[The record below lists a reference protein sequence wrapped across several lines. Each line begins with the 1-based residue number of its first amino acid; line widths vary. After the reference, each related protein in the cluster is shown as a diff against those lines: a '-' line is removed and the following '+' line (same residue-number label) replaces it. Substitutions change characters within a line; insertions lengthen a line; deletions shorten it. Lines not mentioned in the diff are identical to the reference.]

1 MPYLLDA
8 SALLNIIVSRGQKAL
23 DVVRG
28 HFVLDLT
35 SYEAGNTLWRLSVL
49 QNKLT
54 SETVDSTLEVLAK
67 LMEQTKEMNVHSMN
81 LLSIMNVARNERTTF
96 YDSAYITA
104 AKDRKLT
111 LVTDDGR
118 LSKAASKYVEVRGS
132 AKL

>member
-1 MPYLLDA
+1 LPYLLDA

-54 SETVDSTLEVLAK
+54 IEAVDSTLEVLAR
-67 LMEQTKEMNVHSMN
+67 LMEQTKEMNVRNMD
-81 LLSIMNVARNERTTF
+81 LVSIMNVARNERTDF
-96 YDSAYITA
+96 
-104 AKDRKLT
+104 L
-111 LVTDDGR
+111 
-118 LSKAASKYVEVRGS
+118 
-132 AKL
+132 

>member
-1 MPYLLDA
+1 M
-8 SALLNIIVSRGQKAL
+8 
-23 DVVRG
+23 VRG

-54 SETVDSTLEVLAK
+54 IEAVDSTLGVLTK
-67 LMEQTKEMNVHSMN
+67 LMEQTKEMNVRNMD
-81 LLSIMNVARNERTTF
+81 LVSIMNVARNERTTF
-96 YDSAYITA
+96 YDSAYIAA

-132 AKL
+132 AEL

>member
-8 SALLNIIVSRGQKAL
+8 SALLNIIISRGQKAL

-54 SETVDSTLEVLAK
+54 IEAVDSTLGVLTK
-67 LMEQTKEMNVHSMN
+67 LMEQTKEMNVRNMD
-81 LLSIMNVARNERTTF
+81 LVSIMNVARNERTTF
-96 YDSAYITA
+96 YDSAYIAA

-118 LSKAASKYVEVRGS
+118 LSKAASKYVEVRDS
-132 AKL
+132 SEL

>member
-1 MPYLLDA
+1 M
-8 SALLNIIVSRGQKAL
+8 
-23 DVVRG
+23 VRG

-96 YDSAYITA
+96 YDSAYITG

-132 AKL
+132 SEL

>member
-1 MPYLLDA
+1 
-8 SALLNIIVSRGQKAL
+8 
-23 DVVRG
+23 VVRG

-54 SETVDSTLEVLAK
+54 IEAVDSTLGVLTK
-67 LMEQTKEMNVHSMN
+67 LMEQTKEMNVRNMD
-81 LLSIMNVARNERTTF
+81 LVSIMNVARNERTTF
-96 YDSAYITA
+96 YDSAYIAA

-132 AKL
+132 SEL

>member
-49 QNKLT
+49 
-54 SETVDSTLEVLAK
+54 SEQID
-67 LMEQTKEMNVHSMN
+67 
-81 LLSIMNVARNERTTF
+81 
-96 YDSAYITA
+96 Y
-104 AKDRKLT
+104 
-111 LVTDDGR
+111 
-118 LSKAASKYVEVRGS
+118 
-132 AKL
+132 